1 MTSRPPALFAW
12 TRVARVSI
20 SADAY
25 DHAMDSLVLLGG
37 AHQPVPMTAQAIA
50 EGAEYRALANY
61 HSRSKRNGP
70 LVFCESHAGK
80 CGRRQRFR
88 TRQAD
93 RSNTARQRA
102 LGLAAFVDRL
112 RGGPGQV
119 QAGTHARQ
127 PTPDGGDPRDARGL
141 ANLGEQYGGFPGGGR
156 LIHCRCRVVRE
167 IHGHAPSFSAS
178 SGKLATTMSCR
189 GSGSGSGGPSA
200 PHSSGRRTKAVR

>member
-1 MTSRPPALFAW
+1 MTSRPPALFAR

-70 LVFCESHAGK
+70 LVFCKSHAGK

-102 LGLAAFVDRL
+102 LGSPL
-112 RGGPGQV
+112 
-119 QAGTHARQ
+119 
-127 PTPDGGDPRDARGL
+127 
-141 ANLGEQYGGFPGGGR
+141 
-156 LIHCRCRVVRE
+156 
-167 IHGHAPSFSAS
+167 S
-178 SGKLATTMSCR
+178 
-189 GSGSGSGGPSA
+189 
-200 PHSSGRRTKAVR
+200 

>member
-1 MTSRPPALFAW
+1 MTSRPPALFVR

-80 CGRRQRFR
+80 AVG
-88 TRQAD
+88 
-93 RSNTARQRA
+93 
-102 LGLAAFVDRL
+102 
-112 RGGPGQV
+112 
-119 QAGTHARQ
+119 
-127 PTPDGGDPRDARGL
+127 
-141 ANLGEQYGGFPGGGR
+141 AN
-156 LIHCRCRVVRE
+156 
-167 IHGHAPSFSAS
+167 
-178 SGKLATTMSCR
+178 
-189 GSGSGSGGPSA
+189 GSGRGRPIAATLRVSARSGSPLS
-200 PHSSGRRTKAVR
+200 